1 MLRAIAD
8 VLAPTDTAT
17 KPGPAEPTPP
27 IASASTERAR
37 SQVPNSR
44 AYDEIMDDGQ
54 KGQSEADR
62 VSSSTRRPAPVEDT
76 GRARWDDDGGFE
88 PDVPRAAG
96 APDAEPVARGGLF
109 LRGVLDSALPHE
121 LGTEDEPERYLVS
134 AVFSRRVSPEERALI
149 EASSVSA
156 MLAER
161 GYRGV
166 SLKVADR
173 RLEIAGTNLAMLAGG
188 LASEIARVLRE
199 VEQQVL
205 AERARRDDERL
216 RWSEAEAARA
226 ARVRAEAEDV
236 RFE

>member
-1 MLRAIAD
+1 M
-8 VLAPTDTAT
+8 
-17 KPGPAEPTPP
+17 
-27 IASASTERAR
+27 
-37 SQVPNSR
+37 
-44 AYDEIMDDGQ
+44 
-54 KGQSEADR
+54 
-62 VSSSTRRPAPVEDT
+62 
-76 GRARWDDDGGFE
+76 
-88 PDVPRAAG
+88 
-96 APDAEPVARGGLF
+96 
-109 LRGVLDSALPHE
+109 LDSALPHE

-226 ARVRAEAEDV
+226 AGVRAEAEDV